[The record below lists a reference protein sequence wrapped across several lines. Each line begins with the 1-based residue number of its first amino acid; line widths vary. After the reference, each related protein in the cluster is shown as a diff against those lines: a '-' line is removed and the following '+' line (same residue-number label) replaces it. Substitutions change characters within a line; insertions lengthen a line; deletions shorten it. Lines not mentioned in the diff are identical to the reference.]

1 MLRGL
6 KIFKGIGRYLKFGGI
21 MAIAY
26 AKLYG
31 LILKKVKDENEA
43 KEFYD
48 VIIELVK
55 EGKIEVKTEVK
66 EELKDELATKKDIA
80 ILEEKMNA
88 MEERILRYVD
98 NKLNQIKILII
109 IVLFA
114 VILTNQNAIEPIK
127 LIFGLR

>member
-1 MLRGL
+1 
-6 KIFKGIGRYLKFGGI
+6 

-26 AKLYG
+26 AKLYE

-55 EGKIEVKTEVK
+55 EGKIEVKTEIK
-66 EELKDELATKKDIA
+66 EELKDELATKKDIV

-88 MEERILRYVD
+88 MEEGILRCVD
-98 NKLNQIKILII
+98 NKLNQIKILILI
-109 IVLFA
+109 TLFA
-114 VILTNQNAIEPIK
+114 VIVLNPYAYEIVKAILK
-127 LIFGLR
+127 

>member
-1 MLRGL
+1 
-6 KIFKGIGRYLKFGGI
+6 

-26 AKLYG
+26 AKLYE

-66 EELKDELATKKDIA
+66 EELKDELATKKD
-80 ILEEKMNA
+80 LELL
-88 MEERILRYVD
+88 EERILRYVD
-98 NKLNQIKILII
+98 NKLTNWIKNLPTR
-109 IVLFA
+109 
-114 VILTNQNAIEPIK
+114 LTK
-127 LIFGLR
+127 

>member
-1 MLRGL
+1 
-6 KIFKGIGRYLKFGGI
+6 

-26 AKLYG
+26 AKLYE

-98 NKLNQIKILII
+98 NKFNKLDKKMTIG
-109 IVLFA
+109 F
-114 VILTNQNAIEPIK
+114 VILVLLYIITNPNAIELIK
-127 LIFGLR
+127 VLQAQ